1 MLAALIGLLG
11 LGVLAWGTTHY
22 VRSRLSVRLQARRER
37 HRRIALGVAGMGATA
52 LLVPDVIAGL
62 VVASTGA
69 SGGLAAVG
77 WLLYRLLA
85 LGAIGVAALV
95 MWLTSDPVTNRVRRG
110 RDAVV
115 ARVPFG
121 PAREV
126 RRMRRSLASS
136 AFPQEWN
143 ALLEYDR
150 ELTRRL
156 LRYQRDADAA
166 ASAPTMADLEH
177 PLTRAAVDAM
187 FRCDTLRT
195 MQPPAHVPDVLATD
209 YGRAV
214 AEFDRALA
222 AAEDFSARH
231 VTSTVAPDEQRV
243 VADAARTLTFLQTN
257 ATTPQERASAYT
269 KISEKLA
276 SAQASAGAE
285 ATQPVPQSSHPWL
298 TVEERAR
305 VGRD

>member
-1 MLAALIGLLG
+1 
-11 LGVLAWGTTHY
+11 
-22 VRSRLSVRLQARRER
+22 VRSRLSARLRPRRER
-37 HRRIALGVAGMGATA
+37 HRRIALGVFGVSAVA
-52 LLVPDVIAGL
+52 LLVPDLIAGL
-62 VVASTGA
+62 VIASTGA
-69 SGGLAAVG
+69 SGGLATVG
-77 WLLYRLLA
+77 WVVYRLFA
-85 LGAIGVAALV
+85 LGAIGIASVV
-95 MWLTSDPVTNRVRRG
+95 MWLSSDPVTDKVRRG

-115 ARVPFG
+115 MRVPFG
-121 PAREV
+121 PARDL
-126 RRMRRSLASS
+126 RRMRRSLGATS
-136 AFPQEWN
+136 FPQEWN

-177 PLTRAAVDAM
+177 PLTRTAVEAM
-187 FRCDTLRT
+187 FRCDSLRT
-195 MQPPAHVPDVLATD
+195 MQPPARVPDVLATD

-222 AAEDFSARH
+222 AAEDFAARH
-231 VTSTVAPDEQRV
+231 VASTVSVDEQRV

-257 ATTPQERASAYT
+257 ATTPEERATAYT

-305 VGRD
+305 DGRD

>member
-11 LGVLAWGTTHY
+11 LGGLAWGTTHY
-22 VRSRLSVRLQARRER
+22 VRSRLSARLQARRER
-37 HRRIALGVAGMGATA
+37 HRRIALGIVGLSGTA
-52 LLVPDVIAGL
+52 LLIPDVIAGV
-62 VVASTGA
+62 VVASTGG
-69 SGGLAAVG
+69 SGALTTVG
-77 WLLYRLLA
+77 WVLYRLLA
-85 LGAIGVAALV
+85 LGAIGIAAVV
-95 MWLTSDPVTNRVRRG
+95 MWLTSDRVTNTVRRG
-110 RDAVV
+110 RDAVA

-121 PAREV
+121 PARDV
-126 RRMRRSLASS
+126 RRMRRSLGPAT
-136 AFPQEWN
+136 FPQEWN

-187 FRCDTLRT
+187 FRCDALRT
-195 MQPPAHVPDVLATD
+195 MQPPARVPDVLATD

-222 AAEDFSARH
+222 AAEDFSTKH
-231 VTSTVAPDEQRV
+231 VTSTVAHDEQRV

-257 ATTPQERASAYT
+257 ATTPQERATAYT